1 MVFLF
6 SFVAVRSCIERKE
19 TEEALLG
26 QLLELNKEYKILVC
40 RELMLENKERADSEL
55 KKEFEENKTEVEVDC
70 WYFSILYLVT

>member
-70 WYFSILYLVT
+70 WYFSFLYLVT